1 MTGACCS
8 SSQRAPETLHLP
20 QLHLYRSATR
30 LFHVCYIFSSSISY
44 MFTAACC
51 GCVSSSKS
59 QSLLCRSSRSVP
71 QRSNTLIL
79 SCTLHANPSESCHD
93 TTHFASSEG
102 FATDCILYLT
112 FFCRLKLCALWSL
125 ELSYLVLT
133 LCSLAL
139 FKIIH
144 CIDSQL

>member
-1 MTGACCS
+1 MLAVAVHSVLQKPSTSPS
-8 SSQRAPETLHLP
+8 STCIDLLRGYSCM
-20 QLHLYRSATR
+20 LYWAVSCM
-30 LFHVCYIFSSSISY
+30 LFFSSSISY
-44 MFTAACC
+44 MLTAACC

-93 TTHFASSEG
+93 RTHFASSEG

-112 FFCRLKLCALWSL
+112 FLCRLKLCALWSL
-125 ELSYLVLT
+125 ELSYIVLIV
-133 LCSLAL
+133 L
-139 FKIIH
+139 
-144 CIDSQL
+144 